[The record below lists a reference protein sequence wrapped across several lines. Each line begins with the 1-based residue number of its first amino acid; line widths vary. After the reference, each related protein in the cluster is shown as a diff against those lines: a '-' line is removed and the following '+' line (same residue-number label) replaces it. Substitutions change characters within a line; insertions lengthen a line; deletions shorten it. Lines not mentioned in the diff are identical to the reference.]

1 MRIYCAA
8 IPITYPAN
16 TGNKSFSW
24 TYPESY
30 SSYYSISVDVSVNS
44 RTDSKIEY
52 ARGSNA
58 GGQVYVACGATVNT
72 AGILCVTAFGKMA

>member
-8 IPITYPAN
+8 ISITYPAN

-24 TYPESY
+24 TYPKSY
-30 SSYYSISVDVSVNS
+30 SSYYSISVDVSVNG

-52 ARGSNA
+52 VRGSNA
-58 GGQVYVACGATVNT
+58 GVQVYVACGATVNT
-72 AGILCVTAFGKMA
+72 DGILYVTAFGKIA